1 MVSGNPVVSARLE
14 SSGDRRD
21 ALCHEIG
28 VGLTSPTADAIHTT
42 LAIHSTRPNASMM
55 FMITEADADAIRAV
69 YHEHG
74 ELSAAIELRCRFP
87 GIMDNAE
94 ARMCAWT
101 IAGWKSLPS
110 PPGSVTRLEP
120 AKRRR

>member
-1 MVSGNPVVSARLE
+1 VVFGNPFVSTRPA

-21 ALCHEIG
+21 AQCHEIA
-28 VGLTSPTADAIHTT
+28 VDLTSPTAGAFHAT
-42 LAIHSTRPNASMM
+42 LAIHGTRPNASMM

-74 ELSAAIELRCRFP
+74 ELSAAIELRRRFP
-87 GIMDNAE
+87 GITDNAE
-94 ARMCAWT
+94 ARTCART

-120 AKRRR
+120 GKRRR

>member
-1 MVSGNPVVSARLE
+1 
-14 SSGDRRD
+14 
-21 ALCHEIG
+21 
-28 VGLTSPTADAIHTT
+28 
-42 LAIHSTRPNASMM
+42 MM
-55 FMITEADADAIRAV
+55 FMITEADAGAIRAV

-74 ELSAAIELRCRFP
+74 ELSAAIELRRRFP
-87 GIMDNAE
+87 GITDNAE
-94 ARMCAWT
+94 ART